1 VERSQV
7 WEDVPVV
14 TRPRGEPATATRIVD
29 VAERLVQTR
38 GFNGFSYADIASE
51 LGVRKAS
58 LHYHFPSKAELGRT
72 LIVRY
77 AERFVAALAELDEAG
92 LAPCAALEAYVA
104 LYRSVLEGD
113 RMCLCGILAAEHQ
126 TLPEPMREPLTRF
139 FDDNETW
146 LAGVLD
152 RGRADG
158 TISFEGSAVDTARL
172 ILSGLEGAMLVARAS
187 ADSSRFESTTRSLL
201 AGITTAR

>member
-1 VERSQV
+1 
-7 WEDVPVV
+7 VPVV
-14 TRPRGEPATATRIVD
+14 ARSRDEPATATRIVD

-58 LHYHFPSKAELGRT
+58 LHYHFPSKADLGKT

-77 AERFVAALAELDEAG
+77 AERFVAALAEIDGTG
-92 LAPCAALEAYVA
+92 LAPRPALEAYVS
-104 LYRSVLEGD
+104 LYRSVLEGN

-126 TLPEPMREPLTRF
+126 TLPEPMRESLTRF

-146 LAGVLD
+146 LATVLG
-152 RGRADG
+152 RGQADG
-158 TISFEGSAVDTARL
+158 TIVFEGSAVDTARL
-172 ILSGLEGAMLVARAS
+172 ILNGLEGAMLVARAS
-187 ADSSRFESTTRSLL
+187 DDISRFESTTRSLL
-201 AGITTAR
+201 TGITAAR